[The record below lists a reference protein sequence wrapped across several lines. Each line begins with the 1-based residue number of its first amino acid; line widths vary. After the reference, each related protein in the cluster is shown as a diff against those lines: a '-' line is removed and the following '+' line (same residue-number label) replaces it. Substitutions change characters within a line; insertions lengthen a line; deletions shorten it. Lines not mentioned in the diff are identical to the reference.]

1 MRRIILYSLLLF
13 VNLLWAQN
21 EPPNITYYGKLDMI
35 NHVKLSE
42 MDYEV
47 VYEIELIEK
56 DIIRAKSKLE
66 YIQSRL
72 IGLEKILEV
81 SRDFED
87 IYIKAE
93 RKYNKSKE
101 KQLFLINDIEEYIS
115 IENGLLYNIY
125 NGQLKQKKIIDLSPD
140 KKLLKNLKEEAN
152 NYSDL
157 ARLQIN
163 EAYSNISYEKIAEAM
178 KTSNLLYEK
187 AINKQRMALSHCL
200 DVALEN
206 TDKSDKIVLFAKNDS
221 GGQDTIAKNSGNA
234 SLLELVNA
242 KPNINKHI
250 VFKIQ
255 LGAFGAKVDK
265 TKFYKLGFM
274 TFYKHDTDYNKV
286 LVGSYYS
293 YRAALKARN
302 VIVNTTDS
310 KDAFVVAY
318 EKGNRITIEE
328 AINKEDNTL
337 EKAAYINYKNSFK
350 K

>member
-1 MRRIILYSLLLF
+1 MRRFVLYSLLLLAN
-13 VNLLWAQN
+13 VLWAQN
-21 EPPNITYYGKLDMI
+21 QSSKTTYFGKLDMI
-35 NHVKLSE
+35 NHIQMSDL
-42 MDYEV
+42 DLEV

-56 DIIRAKSKLE
+56 DITRAKTRLE
-66 YIQSRL
+66 YTQNRL
-72 IGLEKILEV
+72 NGLEKILEV

-87 IYIKAE
+87 IYSKAE
-93 RKYNKSKE
+93 KKYNKSKE

-125 NGQLKQKKIIDLSPD
+125 AVQLKKSKLIDKGDD
-140 KKLLKNLKEEAN
+140 KKLVRNLKSEAD

-187 AINKQRMALSHCL
+187 AINKQRLALSHCL
-200 DVALEN
+200 SIALEN
-206 TDKSDKIVLFAKNDS
+206 EGAEGRTMLFANKEFSKNDS
-221 GGQDTIAKNSGNA
+221 LAINPENA
-234 SLLELVNA
+234 SHLKQVDD
-242 KPNINKHI
+242 KPIINKHI

-255 LGAFGAKVDK
+255 LGAFDAKIDK
-265 TKFYKLGFM
+265 SKFYKLGFM
-274 TFYKHDTDYNKV
+274 TFYKHDKDFNKV

-318 EKGNRITIEE
+318 ENGTRITIEE
-328 AINKEDNTL
+328 AINREDNTL

-350 K
+350 